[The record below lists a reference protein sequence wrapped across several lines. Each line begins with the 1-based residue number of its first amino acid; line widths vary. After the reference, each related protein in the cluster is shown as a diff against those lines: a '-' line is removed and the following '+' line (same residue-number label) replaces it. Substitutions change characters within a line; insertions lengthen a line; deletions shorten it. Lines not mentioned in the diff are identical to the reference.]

1 MQRDMV
7 ARKSPTI
14 TMRKRGREGEE
25 ARALPTIQ
33 ERTHL
38 QPFKAT
44 GSICSVESCS
54 SEAGVSWLGAGN
66 MAAPKTVEPR
76 QRVARP

>member
-25 ARALPTIQ
+25 ARELPTSQ
-33 ERTHL
+33 ERAHL
-38 QPFKAT
+38 QPLQAT
-44 GSICSVESCS
+44 GSICTPLEFSCS
-54 SEAGVSWLGAGN
+54 VSVPA
-66 MAAPKTVEPR
+66 
-76 QRVARP
+76 